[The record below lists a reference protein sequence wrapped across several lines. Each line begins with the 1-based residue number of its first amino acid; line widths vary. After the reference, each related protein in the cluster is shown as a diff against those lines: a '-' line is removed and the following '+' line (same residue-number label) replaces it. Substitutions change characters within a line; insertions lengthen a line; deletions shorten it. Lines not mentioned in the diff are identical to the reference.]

1 MATKEQNLKRLDE
14 LALILGREP
23 DISGSAAEIA
33 QRVAEWEEE
42 MQSSGDDVQ
51 VMNMDIRERENAAHD
66 VREETSGALTRIR
79 VLTCLHLCGVD
90 GETGES
96 VELADVGRVILIMSS
111 DAKHTLM
118 VEWLFM
124 RDFQNAFD
132 AALAGVDSTIVEVM
146 GISAQFTSGAQRGGE
161 VQGVFDDPESL
172 GFASSGIRI
181 EGSSPSLF
189 VRTDTVRAVR
199 RGDTLTINGETFW
212 VDRVSPDDGG
222 SCYLWLN
229 RGQPPAVNRRR

>member
-1 MATKEQNLKRLDE
+1 MREAGNQPTNGEHQVRRREREHGVANDAQRHQKEQNLKRLDE

-51 VMNMDIRERENAAHD
+51 VMNMDIRERETAAHD

-96 VELADVGRVILIMSS
+96 VKLADVGRVILIMSS
-111 DAKHTLM
+111 DAKTH
-118 VEWLFM
+118 V
-124 RDFQNAFD
+124 
-132 AALAGVDSTIVEVM
+132 
-146 GISAQFTSGAQRGGE
+146 
-161 VQGVFDDPESL
+161 
-172 GFASSGIRI
+172 
-181 EGSSPSLF
+181 
-189 VRTDTVRAVR
+189 
-199 RGDTLTINGETFW
+199 
-212 VDRVSPDDGG
+212 DGG
-222 SCYLWLN
+222 M
-229 RGQPPAVNRRR
+229 AVYA